1 VGGGA
6 PSRCSNLA
14 RAAPPQPRTALAA
27 HHPSRAGAPPPPTR
41 PCPAPA
47 RAARLSWSPD
57 GQWLAAANA
66 YAKST
71 QSNHAKLFKRD
82 DWGLTHCFVGHA
94 SPVVAVRPNPKLW
107 HTPERAGGPLV
118 ARGPGGVGR
127 GGAAPPASGAE
138 TSDEPTVVFA
148 LASMD
153 KQFSVWA
160 SARASAL
167 MVGSGVSK
175 LGLLDAAWTPDGYN
189 LILVSLDGSIVTC
202 RWGGWGRRG
211 AGGTEALQWARAGGG
226 RRGP

>member
-1 VGGGA
+1 LGS
-6 PSRCSNLA
+6 PH
-14 RAAPPQPRTALAA
+14 AAP
-27 HHPSRAGAPPPPTR
+27 
-41 PCPAPA
+41 
-47 RAARLSWSPD
+47 RLSWSPD

-82 DWGLTHCFVGHA
+82 NWGFTHCFVGHT

-107 HTPERAGGPLV
+107 HTPRREGGPLV
-118 ARGPGGVGR
+118 ARGTGSDRAQPRDLGL
-127 GGAAPPASGAE
+127 PASDVE

-189 LILVSLDGSIVTC
+189 LILVALDGSIVTC
-202 RWGGWGRRG
+202 RCGVGGCGGWGAGPG
-211 AGGTEALQWARAGGG
+211 AGARGLALLLFRQCEAPAVA
-226 RRGP
+226 